1 MLAFLT
7 SLLVE
12 LIESLFYLVRRA
24 SAAMEASSLSFPF
37 CSVQLPLLEFQLQ
50 SLLITAGSTY
60 GVGCS

>member
-24 SAAMEASSLSFPF
+24 SAGNGSIISVIPF
-37 CSVQLPLLEFQLQ
+37 LFSATSITRISTSVIINY
-50 SLLITAGSTY
+50 SW
-60 GVGCS
+60 